1 MGVVGV
7 RSKREDGTAWG
18 RPGGS
23 RAEFTPE
30 GLLDWQRCLNFPV
43 SRKGKP
49 VEGSTQ
55 GKRIP
60 GTFYLDRW
68 AALWRAGCE
77 LELSELVTKLRA
89 SEDRLA
95 IPPKVKSAG
104 EGGGAPLSSLPSAP
118 LLRRRRVW
126 TSCEGGELS
135 SLESQGDTRISRVRS
150 EDGAL
155 GGKAG
160 RMLLRLEDRDVTV
173 SQSLLSK

>member
-104 EGGGAPLSSLPSAP
+104 EGGV
-118 LLRRRRVW
+118 LL
-126 TSCEGGELS
+126 CHLCLLHLFLGGGECGPVVREESFHHS
-135 SLESQGDTRISRVRS
+135 SPKEIHESAESGVRM
-150 EDGAL
+150 GP
-155 GGKAG
+155 
-160 RMLLRLEDRDVTV
+160 
-173 SQSLLSK
+173 